1 MDEDD
6 LKKFCPNCCQLYLM
20 QFTSSKL
27 KCNWPLFLPCGHSMC
42 ENCVIS
48 VIRCA
53 EPLECKVCFVNTEV
67 TNTEA
72 KDLLGNQLKLHQKFP
87 INVHMVGELTLN
99 FVRTSEVIKKQPEE
113 DPFLDLKTILKDET
127 TEANCLECHETTSKM
142 CKQCDTVMCAACFK
156 RSHMNFVI
164 SRTINYS

>member
-1 MDEDD
+1 MPIKT
-6 LKKFCPNCCQLYLM
+6 LFLV
-20 QFTSSKL
+20 TSSKL

-99 FVRTSEVIKKQPEE
+99 FVKVSEKIH
-113 DPFLDLKTILKDET
+113 T
-127 TEANCLECHETTSKM
+127 LE
-142 CKQCDTVMCAACFK
+142 
-156 RSHMNFVI
+156 
-164 SRTINYS
+164 